1 MKLTCPPGCPNYE
14 DTGKHRFYC
23 SICCEPIFVGEKYVE
38 NEDGD
43 CVHLD
48 CLYSVD
54 DVLEWVKIEVKTE
67 NEYDY

>member
-23 SICCEPIFVGEKYVE
+23 SICYEPILNGEKYVR
-38 NEDGD
+38 NEDKD
-43 CVHLD
+43 CAHLNCIFD
-48 CLYSVD
+48 IEHA
-54 DVLEWVKIEVKTE
+54 LEYAGLEIKTE